1 MVGKSA
7 DTPLTGRG
15 DLGGI
20 HADRPQLFNG
30 YSPHERRVS
39 HKFLQPKMGNLS
51 HKDAYASDSY
61 HALLGMTS
69 TTVVNWQEGAEL
81 WCGQRC
87 VPGYEAWLCGA
98 YERGRRQPLAIT
110 EERKKGDRGETTT
123 SRVFINA
130 KANSDRVWRWR

>member
-1 MVGKSA
+1 
-7 DTPLTGRG
+7 
-15 DLGGI
+15 
-20 HADRPQLFNG
+20 
-30 YSPHERRVS
+30 
-39 HKFLQPKMGNLS
+39 MGNLS
-51 HKDAYASDSY
+51 HKNAYAYDSY

-98 YERGRRQPLAIT
+98 YERRRRQPLAIA
-110 EERKKGDRGETTT
+110 EERKKGDRRETTT

-130 KANSDRVWRWR
+130 KANFDRVWRWR